1 VFQVIDVSDPPAPG
15 LLGSLP
21 VAAPPEGIDVAGDF
35 VYAAIPATLG
45 FSHLQI
51 IDVSEPAAPVGVAA
65 VPTLLGRDVAVEG
78 DRAYVSGV
86 VPGADVPLPAPPFQ
100 VLDISN
106 PREPVEIGSAVC
118 CGNGGDVEVSGDFV
132 YLASVGIGVQV
143 IDVSEPAAPAGL
155 GAIAAEA
162 RDVELEGDFA
172 YTVGDIGLRVIDV
185 SHPERPALVGG
196 WSGSA
201 VDDVEVRDALAYLG
215 TSDPLTGETG
225 GLVVVDVS
233 DPTAVAGVGGI
244 ATGSPALDVEV
255 ANGLAYVA
263 AREAGLRV
271 IDVANPALPFEVGS
285 HAVPVSAE
293 QVEVVGGLALVAD
306 PGARLPRPGIRG
318 SLRVIDLS
326 NPAAPSEIGAYEVG
340 GPVPCRDPGLA
351 VADAVAYLSC
361 GGGSAV
367 AGVHVIDLSDPAAPI
382 GGIGWPGVSGSGVD
396 VAGSLVFVAGPGA
409 LHVLGPSVASAPL
422 TGEGVHVEVFDDLAY
437 VVDGL
442 GLRVFDVTD
451 PAAPVERGGFPV
463 FGIGRS
469 GGVDVAGG
477 LVYLAT
483 DFGMG
488 IVDLGPEYAGLVEI
502 EIDIKPGG
510 DLGIINPVSRGVIPV
525 AILGSERFDVA
536 DVDVTTLAFG
546 RGAAR
551 LAHRNG
557 PHPKDSNHDRVKDLL
572 AHFRMEESG
581 IAFGDTEACITGEML
596 DGTGFEGCDAIVTV
610 GACGLGFELALVLPG
625 VWWLQRQRRLGR
637 RVACGPARSS

>member
-1 VFQVIDVSDPPAPG
+1 MGALDVPLARDVEVVDGLVYVVNAAVPQQGGLPGRLRVIDASDPRVPIEVGSLALPFQGDPQLEVVDGVAYVAAGFSGLHVIDVSNPAAPAEVGTLDLGVPNVTAMAAEDGRVYLGSGSIGPRGVPLDAVFQVIDVSDPPAPG

-442 GLRVFDVTD
+442 GLRVFDV
-451 PAAPVERGGFPV
+451 
-463 FGIGRS
+463 
-469 GGVDVAGG
+469 
-477 LVYLAT
+477 
-483 DFGMG
+483 
-488 IVDLGPEYAGLVEI
+488 
-502 EIDIKPGG
+502 
-510 DLGIINPVSRGVIPV
+510 
-525 AILGSERFDVA
+525 
-536 DVDVTTLAFG
+536 
-546 RGAAR
+546 
-551 LAHRNG
+551 
-557 PHPKDSNHDRVKDLL
+557 
-572 AHFRMEESG
+572 
-581 IAFGDTEACITGEML
+581 
-596 DGTGFEGCDAIVTV
+596 
-610 GACGLGFELALVLPG
+610 
-625 VWWLQRQRRLGR
+625 
-637 RVACGPARSS
+637 